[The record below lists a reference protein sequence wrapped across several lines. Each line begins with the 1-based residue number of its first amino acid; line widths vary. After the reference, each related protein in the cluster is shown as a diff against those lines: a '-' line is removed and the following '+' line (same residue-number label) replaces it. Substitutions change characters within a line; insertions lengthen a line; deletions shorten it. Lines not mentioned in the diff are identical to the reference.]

1 MKKGIGAAW
10 DISKFKWVYWIA
22 IIGFIVSLNLVLWGI
37 TLILYLVFDRN
48 KPKTKDYRI
57 KKIYEKYILIVGLL
71 NFVWFILMLFG
82 L

>member
-1 MKKGIGAAW
+1 MKKGIDAEW
-10 DISKFKWVYWIA
+10 NLSKYKWIYWLA
-22 IIGFIVSLNLVLWGI
+22 ILGFIVSLNLVLWGI

-71 NFVWFILMLFG
+71 NFVWFILMILG
-82 L
+82 I